1 MAYAML
7 SNLGI
12 DCENMKTEELIV
24 EPKKQYVVNQSL
36 IQLPYGL
43 LGFEKVKNYVLL
55 ANPQEEPFLWLQML
69 DAARKA
75 FLVVSPFFVMPD
87 YQPDI
92 PADDVEFLGLAEPTD
107 ALVYNICTLRGPGK
121 ATINL
126 KGPVV
131 INRHTLIGKQVIPN
145 NAMKYAL
152 THPLP
157 VA

>member
-1 MAYAML
+1 MNTEALMEPQARD
-7 SNLGI
+7 LGDQI
-12 DCENMKTEELIV
+12 I
-24 EPKKQYVVNQSL
+24 

-43 LGFEKVKNYVLL
+43 LGFEQVKNYLLL
-55 ANPQEEPFLWLQML
+55 ANPQEAPFMWLRMVGR
-69 DAARKA
+69 DKRA
-75 FLVVSPFFVMPD
+75 FLIVSPFLVMPD

-92 PADDVEFLGLAEPTD
+92 PDSDVENLGLAEPAD
-107 ALVYNICTLRGPGK
+107 ALMFNICTLRGSGR

-126 KGPVV
+126 KGPLV

-145 NAMKYAL
+145 NAAQYAA